1 MTGTLTYAFVG
12 VAILCVVAGV
22 AAVTRTR
29 RRGLE
34 TGEGHGEDDGGATY
48 AEEAAAVAAAE
59 AAAAAAQAQTT
70 GRPGRRGRRDTPGM
84 IGTLITIIIVV
95 AVLAIAAGTIAATR
109 ARRRSDRGTVAP
121 STRTPTPPPQA
132 TTTTTTRGPAPA
144 AVPETAAP
152 PAAPEAAPPSYRSRL
167 GTVRGLFSGAVSA
180 LRAGRIDAA
189 TWESLEEALIR
200 ADVGV
205 STTEALL
212 ADLRAQVE
220 SKEISGG
227 DDLLEALGNSI
238 RHLLETA
245 GTRTL
250 RFDGTPG
257 APDVWLIV
265 GVNGVGKT
273 TTIGKL
279 ARRQSADGRS
289 VLLAAGDTFRAAAA
303 DQLAMWAERTG
314 TGIVR
319 GAEGGDPS
327 AIVFDAVQRAV
338 ARGNDLVL
346 ADTAGRLHTKVN
358 LVEELKKIRRVA
370 DRDPGNVTE
379 VLLVLDATTGQNAL
393 AQARQFTEAVDV
405 TGIVLT
411 KLDGTAKGGIVIAV
425 QRELGLPVKLVG
437 LGEGPDDLV
446 DFDPDEFVDALLASD

>member
-1 MTGTLTYAFVG
+1 MSGIIITL
-12 VAILCVVAGV
+12 
-22 AAVTRTR
+22 
-29 RRGLE
+29 
-34 TGEGHGEDDGGATY
+34 
-48 AEEAAAVAAAE
+48 
-59 AAAAAAQAQTT
+59 
-70 GRPGRRGRRDTPGM
+70 
-84 IGTLITIIIVV
+84 IIVV
-95 AVLAIAAGTIAATR
+95 AVLAIAAGAIAATR
-109 ARRRSDRGTVAP
+109 TRRRSGRGTGTGTVAP
-121 STRTPTPPPQA
+121 PGAPPTPPPQA
-132 TTTTTTRGPAPA
+132 GPAPA
-144 AVPETAAP
+144 PPTTTAPERAP
-152 PAAPEAAPPSYRSRL
+152 PEPAAEAEVAVAPEVAPPAAPPSYRSRL
-167 GTVRGLFSGAVSA
+167 GSVRGLFSGAVSA
-180 LRAGRIDAA
+180 LRSGRIDAA
-189 TWESLEEALIR
+189 TWDSLEEALIR

-205 STTEALL
+205 ATADALL
-212 ADLRAQVE
+212 GDLRARVE
-220 SKEISGG
+220 AKEINGG
-227 DDLLEALGNSI
+227 DDLLAALGTAI
-238 RHLLETA
+238 RELLQTA
-245 GTRTL
+245 DTRTL

-279 ARRQSADGRS
+279 AKRETAEGRS
-289 VLLAAGDTFRAAAA
+289 VLLAAGDTFRAAAG
-303 DQLAMWAERTG
+303 DQLAMWAERSG
-314 TGIVR
+314 TEIVR

-327 AIVFDAVQRAV
+327 AIVFDAVQRAA

-446 DFDPDEFVDALLASD
+446 DFDPDEFVEALLATD

>member
-1 MTGTLTYAFVG
+1 MTGVLLASMVGTYIIIA
-12 VAILCVVAGV
+12 VVVIVLAAAAGSFSL
-22 AAVTRTR
+22 ARSR
-29 RRGLE
+29 RRG
-34 TGEGHGEDDGGATY
+34 
-48 AEEAAAVAAAE
+48 
-59 AAAAAAQAQTT
+59 
-70 GRPGRRGRRDTPGM
+70 RG
-84 IGTLITIIIVV
+84 
-95 AVLAIAAGTIAATR
+95 AAGPTSAPPTAPPTR
-109 ARRRSDRGTVAP
+109 PPTKPTTKPAP
-121 STRTPTPPPQA
+121 SA
-132 TTTTTTRGPAPA
+132 PAPA
-144 AVPETAAP
+144 PPVEFEVEVEVEAPAEPETVVEPEA
-152 PAAPEAAPPSYRSRL
+152 PAATYRSRL
-167 GTVRGLFSGAVSA
+167 GSVRGLFGGAVAA
-180 LRAGRIDAA
+180 LRAGRIDQA
-189 TWESLEEALIR
+189 TWDSLEEALIR

-205 STTEALL
+205 ATADALL
-212 ADLRAQVE
+212 ADLRAKVE
-220 SKEISGG
+220 SKALRSG
-227 DDLLEALGNSI
+227 DDLLAALGQSI
-238 RHLLETA
+238 RELLETA
-245 GTRTL
+245 DTRAL
-250 RFDGTPG
+250 RFDGKDG

-279 ARRQSADGRS
+279 ARRETADGHS

-314 TGIVR
+314 TEIVS

-327 AIVFDAVQRAV
+327 AIVFDAVQRAA

-346 ADTAGRLHTKVN
+346 ADTAGRLHTKTN

-393 AQARQFTEAVDV
+393 AQARQFTEAVEV

-446 DFDPDEFVDALLASD
+446 DFDPDEFVDALLAGD

>member
-1 MTGTLTYAFVG
+1 MTGLIIVL
-12 VAILCVVAGV
+12 VVVALV
-22 AAVTRTR
+22 
-29 RRGLE
+29 
-34 TGEGHGEDDGGATY
+34 
-48 AEEAAAVAAAE
+48 
-59 AAAAAAQAQTT
+59 
-70 GRPGRRGRRDTPGM
+70 
-84 IGTLITIIIVV
+84 
-95 AVLAIAAGTIAATR
+95 VLAAIGFVVTR
-109 ARRRSDRGTVAP
+109 ARRGGGTTTAPPTEVARP
-121 STRTPTPPPQA
+121 PTPPPPQ
-132 TTTTTTRGPAPA
+132 PAPQAPPAPVSA
-144 AVPETAAP
+144 ADAATAEVVEPVVVPVEEAAP
-152 PAAPEAAPPSYRSRL
+152 PATYRGRL
-167 GTVRGLFSGAVSA
+167 GGVRGLFSGAVAS
-180 LRAGRIDAA
+180 LRAGRIDQS
-189 TWESLEEALIR
+189 TWDSLEEALIR

-205 STTEALL
+205 ATAEVLL
-212 ADLRAQVE
+212 EELKAKVA
-220 SKEISGG
+220 SKEVSGG
-227 DDLLEALGNSI
+227 DDLLKALGDSI
-238 RHLLETA
+238 RGLLHTTGE
-245 GTRTL
+245 RTL
-250 RFDGTPG
+250 RFDGKAG
-257 APDVWLIV
+257 LPDVWLVV

-279 ARRQSADGRS
+279 ARREAAAGRS

-314 TGIVR
+314 ADIVQ

-327 AIVFDAVQRAV
+327 AIVFDAVQRAA

-393 AQARQFTEAVDV
+393 VQARQFTEAVDV

-425 QRELGLPVKLVG
+425 QRQLGLPVKLVG

-446 DFDPDEFVDALLASD
+446 DFDPDEFVDALLSTD

>member
-1 MTGTLTYAFVG
+1 
-12 VAILCVVAGV
+12 
-22 AAVTRTR
+22 VTA
-29 RRGLE
+29 L
-34 TGEGHGEDDGGATY
+34 
-48 AEEAAAVAAAE
+48 
-59 AAAAAAQAQTT
+59 
-70 GRPGRRGRRDTPGM
+70 
-84 IGTLITIIIVV
+84 LIALVV
-95 AVLAIAAGTIAATR
+95 AVVVVLAAALYLVARSRRAAE
-109 ARRRSDRGTVAP
+109 
-121 STRTPTPPPQA
+121 PP
-132 TTTTTTRGPAPA
+132 
-144 AVPETAAP
+144 E
-152 PAAPEAAPPSYRSRL
+152 APEAPEPIYRSRL
-167 GTVRGLFSGAVSA
+167 GNVRGLFSDAVSA
-180 LRAGRIDAA
+180 LRTGRIDAA

-205 STTEALL
+205 ATTDALL
-212 ADLRAQVE
+212 TDLRKRVAD
-220 SKEISGG
+220 KEIGGG
-227 DDLLEALGNSI
+227 DDLLAALASAV
-238 RHLLETA
+238 RTLLKTSGSRA
-245 GTRTL
+245 L
-250 RFDGTPG
+250 RFDGAPG
-257 APDVWLIV
+257 ATDVWLVV

-279 ARRQSADGRS
+279 ARQQSAAGHS

-303 DQLAMWAERTG
+303 DQLALWAERAG
-314 TGIVR
+314 AEIVR

-327 AIVFDAVQRAV
+327 AIVFDAVQRAA

-370 DRDPGNVTE
+370 DRAPGHVSE

-393 AQARQFTEAVDV
+393 AQARQFTEAVAV

-446 DFDPDEFVDALLASD
+446 AFDPDEFVDALLGLD